1 MTQRATLCGRIMLV
15 PPLLRF
21 CPYRPQSFL
30 TRIDAI
36 VGCRDAPH
44 RCRAVNAAVQTLL
57 RRLNTAAE
65 HFLANRSYA
74 DGRPFTTA
82 TSLLTITAGLVLRI
96 SPPIE
101 GSKATHHTSPRRG
114 GLSGLIGNIA
124 GQVLH
129 PLRGFALTFF
139 VGGHRPIAFYDL
151 LRDHV
156 RPRKIVE
163 ESADPSSAD
172 NAM

>member
-65 HFLANRSYA
+65 HFLANRSYV
-74 DGRPFTTA
+74 DGRPFTTPA
-82 TSLLTITAGLVLRI
+82 VDGSLAPPLRCPPDRVLR
-96 SPPIE
+96 
-101 GSKATHHTSPRRG
+101 RVV
-114 GLSGLIGNIA
+114 A
-124 GQVLH
+124 G
-129 PLRGFALTFF
+129 
-139 VGGHRPIAFYDL
+139 
-151 LRDHV
+151 
-156 RPRKIVE
+156 
-163 ESADPSSAD
+163 
-172 NAM
+172 